1 LSNIRNKNRWTIVPC
16 DRQLLPILVFPYF
29 GLTPFVII
37 YFTIKLTARVLIL
50 TTAPVYFGDA
60 MQPTCQGKR

>member
-1 LSNIRNKNRWTIVPC
+1 LSKIRNKNSWTIAPC
-16 DRQLLPILVFPYF
+16 DHPLLTIFVFPYF
-29 GLTPFVII
+29 GLTPLVNI
-37 YFTIKLTARVLIL
+37 YFTIKLSARVLIL